1 MGIPSYFAAIVR
13 NYPSIIKKYVNNTLK
28 VDNLYLDC
36 NSIIYDAYSKVEF
49 DKLTEPIALT
59 IINSVIRKI
68 EDYVNIIN
76 PSQTLIIA
84 FDGVAPV
91 AKLEQQRTR
100 RYKSWYQN
108 EIANKIFNKDK
119 VDVWNTAAITPGTKF
134 MEELNNNVTKY
145 FDKKT
150 YSKYNVVKIVCR

>member
-1 MGIPSYFAAIVR
+1 MGVPYIFSYIVR

-36 NSIIYDAYSKVEF
+36 NSIIYDAYSKIEF
-49 DKLTEPIALT
+49 DKLTEPIALS

-91 AKLEQQRTR
+91 AKLEQQRAR

-108 EIANKIFNKDK
+108 EVANKSKQLA
-119 VDVWNTAAITPGTKF
+119 VGTKF
-134 MEELNNNVTKY
+134 QIK
-145 FDKKT
+145 
-150 YSKYNVVKIVCR
+150 